1 MQYGTETYNTSPQ
14 TAGNSQK
21 EIQSVSH
28 FHHAS
33 FSKKNNSDKNIYI
46 SCTHVQQLM
55 RVEHTR
61 KSISQQQ
68 KRLEKIY
75 MLNAT
80 QTLAQKY
87 DNILILQ
94 HQNNQIKTHRL

>member
-1 MQYGTETYNTSPQ
+1 
-14 TAGNSQK
+14 
-21 EIQSVSH
+21 
-28 FHHAS
+28 
-33 FSKKNNSDKNIYI
+33 
-46 SCTHVQQLM
+46 M
-55 RVEHTR
+55 RVEHTP

-94 HQNNQIKTHRL
+94 HQNNQIKAHRL